1 MSLSSSQQS
10 LPYGF
15 QLVLT
20 SFLQATGLPFCKV
33 LTAEHI
39 DRVFAEEGAMF
50 GTENKAIYTPSVTLW
65 AFLSQFLFPG
75 EGRSC
80 KAAVFRTMVMLFGLS
95 RPVGELNTGAYSRAR
110 GNLSVVVIR
119 RLAIDVAQGCEQQVP
134 TEWLWHGR
142 HVKLVDGTTVSM
154 PDTPENQERWP
165 QPNSQKE
172 GLGFPLARMVVLLS
186 MVTAMVCAMEMGPYA
201 GKGTGETA
209 LFRQLLDSLAAG
221 DIVVA
226 DRFYCSYM
234 MIALVLGN
242 GGDIVTRQ
250 HQGRMHFRRICRL
263 GKQDYLVEWTRSA
276 RPTWMDRETYA
287 LIPETLTLRQVTVE
301 VKQRGFRVKS
311 LTVVTTL
318 TDAQEYSRE
327 AIAELYQRR
336 WLAEV
341 DIRAIKKTMGLDVL
355 RCKSPEMVE
364 KELWGGFLAYNLIRQ
379 TMLQSA
385 STYGLSPRQ
394 MSFTSA
400 LAAVAGSYPSLPLL
414 VNPRQ
419 VIDWL
424 MPSRCWPVVG
434 NRPGRVEPR
443 KVKRRSRALGYLTK
457 PRAEARAERM
467 AGLLA

>member
-1 MSLSSSQQS
+1 MSLSSSQPS

-39 DRVFAEEGAMF
+39 ARVFSEEGVKF
-50 GTENKAIYTPSVTLW
+50 GQQDNAIFTPAVTLW
-65 AFLSQFLFPG
+65 AFLSQFLYKG

-80 KAAVFRTMVMLFGLS
+80 KAAVFRTMVVLTGLS
-95 RPVGELNTGAYSRAR
+95 RPVSDMNTSAYCRAR
-110 GNLSVVVIR
+110 TKLSVVVIR
-119 RLAIDVAQGCEQQVP
+119 RLALDVARGCEEQVP
-134 TEWLWHGR
+134 TAWLWHGR

-172 GLGFPLARMVVLLS
+172 GLGFPLARMVIMLS
-186 MVTAMVCAMEMGPYA
+186 MVTAMVCAMELGPYA

-209 LFRQLLDSLAAG
+209 LFRQLLDSLAQG

-234 MIALVLGN
+234 MIAMVLGH
-242 GGDIVTRQ
+242 GGDMVARQ
-250 HQGRMHFRRICRL
+250 HQGRMHFERVRRL
-263 GKQDYLVEWTRSA
+263 GKQDYLVSWSCPP
-276 RPTWMDRETYA
+276 RPTWMDEETYA
-287 LIPETLTLRQVTVE
+287 LIPKTLTLRQVCVE
-301 VKQRGFRVKS
+301 VNQRGYRVKS

-355 RCKSPEMVE
+355 RCKTPAMVE
-364 KELWGGFLAYNLIRQ
+364 SELWCGFLAYNLIRQ

-400 LAAVAGSYPSLPLL
+400 LAAVATAYPSLPLQ
-414 VNPRQ
+414 VNARH

-424 MPSRCWPVVG
+424 LPSRCWPVVG
-434 NRPGRVEPR
+434 NRSGRVEPR
-443 KVKRRSRALGYLTK
+443 KVKRRSQALGYLTQ
-457 PRAEARAERM
+457 PRAEARAELM
-467 AGLLA
+467 AGLLV